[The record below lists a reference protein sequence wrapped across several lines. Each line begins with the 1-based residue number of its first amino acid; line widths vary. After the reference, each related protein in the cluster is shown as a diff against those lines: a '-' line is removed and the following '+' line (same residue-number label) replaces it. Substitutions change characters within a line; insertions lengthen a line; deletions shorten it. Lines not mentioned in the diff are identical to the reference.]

1 MSMDDTLTFL
11 VVNALGL
18 AMVCMI
24 VWLLKQFFIAVR
36 LVVRIIFLV
45 EDREDASE
53 KKIEKIG

>member
-1 MSMDDTLTFL
+1 MDDTLTFL
-11 VVNALGL
+11 VVNASGL